1 LKCDFCEF
9 RCTIPEGKRGRCG
22 IRYRDGDK
30 IKTVNYGEHVSL
42 AVDPIEKKPL
52 YHFYPGQQAL
62 SSALF
67 GCNFTCSFC
76 QNCTISQRKYFG
88 NLRTRY
94 IGPSELADETQA
106 GGYPIVAFTYSEP
119 SIWQDYVID
128 AAREIKKVGGK
139 SVMVTNGYFTEES
152 IGRLTPWISAFN
164 IDLKGGEEFY
174 KKLCGGHVGP
184 VLRNIATIASMQNGP
199 VLEVTTMLLEGSH
212 TEEEIMELAHGID
225 EAGVKVWHLS
235 AFRPAS
241 QMSDRA
247 PTSQEFLHRI
257 YDRAK
262 AETSIPHLY
271 AFSRTR
277 REFSNTYC
285 EKCGELLIDR
295 FGFSVNHVKLSGREC
310 PSCGHELYGA
320 F

>member
-1 LKCDFCEF
+1 MKCDFCEF

-22 IRYRDGDK
+22 IRFREGDE

-94 IGPSELADETQA
+94 IGPDDLAEETRS

-128 AAREIKKVGGK
+128 AAREIRKVGGK
-139 SVMVTNGYFTEES
+139 SVMVTNGYFTQES
-152 IGRLTPWISAFN
+152 VERLTPWISAFN

-174 KKLCGGHVGP
+174 KRLCGGHVGP
-184 VLRNIATIASMQNGP
+184 VLRNIATIASMENGP
-199 VLEVTTMLLEGSH
+199 ILEVTTMLLEGEH
-212 TEEEIMELAHGID
+212 TEEEIMELAHKID
-225 EAGVKVWHLS
+225 DAGVKVWHLS

-241 QMSDRA
+241 EMSDRA
-247 PTSQEFLHRI
+247 PTSQGFLHRI

-271 AFSRTR
+271 AFSRDR
-277 REFSNTYC
+277 REFGNTYC
-285 EKCGELLIDR
+285 ETCGELLIDR
-295 FGFSVNHVKLSGREC
+295 FGFSVNRVHLEGNEC
-310 PSCGHELYGA
+310 PSCGHALYGA